1 MKIGIL
7 GGTFDPVHKGHLAI
21 AEEARASLGLSEIV
35 LVPVGQPPL
44 KSDRLITPA
53 EQRLE
58 MLRLAV
64 AGRPHLSVSTVEI
77 ERNGPSYTIDT
88 LTELRGLYGMEDEM
102 YFIIGWDNL
111 TQLVEWKEPSGIIRM
126 CYLAAVP
133 RPGYQRPDLK
143 SLEDIIPGISQRV
156 VFLDGPHIN
165 ISASAIRGLA
175 ARGKSINHIVPD
187 PVDRYIRE
195 HKLYSN

>member
-1 MKIGIL
+1 MKIGIF

-21 AEEARASLGLSEIV
+21 AEEARAVLGLVEIV

-44 KSDRLITPA
+44 KSDRVITPA
-53 EQRLE
+53 EQRLD

-77 ERNGPSYTIDT
+77 ERNGPSYTVDT
-88 LTELRGLYGMEDEM
+88 LTELRGRYGREDEFF
-102 YFIIGWDNL
+102 FIMGWDNL
-111 TQLVEWKEPSGIIRM
+111 KQMVEWKEPSGIIRM

-133 RPGYQRPDLK
+133 RPGYQRPDLE
-143 SLEDIIPGISQRV
+143 SLEDIIRGISQRV
-156 VFLDGPHIN
+156 VFLDGPHID
-165 ISASAIRGLA
+165 ISASAIRDLA
-175 ARGKSINHIVPD
+175 ARGKSINHLVPD
-187 PVDRYIRE
+187 PVAEYIRE